1 MSILRLEIEELEFK
15 QLRVWDLMV
24 EDDGSY
30 LSWFATLI
38 NLLDSS

>member
-1 MSILRLEIEELEFK
+1 MLRLEIEELEFK

-30 LSWFATLI
+30 FSWFATLI
-38 NLLDSS
+38 CLTSS